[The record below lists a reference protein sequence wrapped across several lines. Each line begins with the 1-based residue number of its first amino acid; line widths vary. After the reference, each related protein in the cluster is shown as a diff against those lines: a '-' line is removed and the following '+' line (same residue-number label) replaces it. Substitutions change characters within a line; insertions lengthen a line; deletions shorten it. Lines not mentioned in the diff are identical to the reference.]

1 MQSLSYTHRPPSAL
15 GSNVSKPDPRGSS
28 AGLSVAVLPTITTFL
43 SSLSPGY
50 VPEHIQRSAYNAPPP
65 MADTGENRPAHDAL
79 QRLKLAC
86 NVASHWLPSVKVVSD
101 AVAVIC
107 SSLSLSQ
114 DLGDVLDSS
123 QRCAGVALTLVALE
137 SLPTAAAVPAPGER
151 GSPQQPITV
160 ADSETLSKIGQDNYP
175 ADAYYNQ
182 TSSFSHNSSE
192 PIVPFRGH
200 YDGGCHTISDL
211 NTCLFSQLDRYA
223 VVRNLNLA
231 DATIDGDQ
239 RRLAALACEM
249 APFSRVRDIRAER
262 ITISNKHS
270 GVFFRPAT
278 TGVITGYQSKASNV
292 SGIEIHNCSV
302 STSGEYSSGGVVAGQ
317 VVGLQEHINVTD
329 SQAAS
334 RGPESHSGIGAGEL
348 RGEIH
353 HMLVTDSQTRTFGPL
368 ANAGT
373 GAGKMDRDS
382 KLSDFGAT
390 RCNASTRGEW
400 ASVGIGAGLAEGKL
414 NRLTVVKCN
423 SKSAGE
429 DAFAGLGAGQ
439 LGQQYV
445 FGRNQINT
453 LFCVDGVVETV
464 GPGAFAGVA
473 AGSLRGE
480 ASNIVSARCKVFTS
494 GTDADAG
501 VGAGD
506 NRGQITGLTSV
517 NDTVDA
523 RGGGKTGLGAPSGTV
538 RRVTSVN
545 TLVDDDLINQ
555 GLLDQSQLCSSAGS
569 RFVANDCKVLP
580 TQLEQPP
587 ASCPSTPVNS
597 DRGSF
602 WHPIEINDIETL
614 NSIGLQDS
622 LPSDAHYIQTRDL
635 DGSTLDSDGSAIFT
649 GHYDGQNHVIHHQP
663 ACLFNHLRGTV
674 RNLNLIDARI
684 TARGQPAGVVA
695 CTMDHA
701 GGIEDIRIDRC
712 HVFGPGVAGIV
723 SGQRL
728 GADTVVARVQMHNA
742 SVETT
747 GIEAHAGGVAGRC
760 RGITHQINITKCQVI
775 TRGFGAQAGAGG
787 GQVSGDFGYLAC
799 RCTDVKTF
807 GNQAIAG
814 LGAGV
819 VSNGWLGPVTGVN
832 STVSTEGRGA
842 AGGIGAGAIGINGRL
857 RGVNALNCRVL
868 TKGQSAPAGVGA
880 GNTTPLGGATNI
892 TSVNSQLVTTGP
904 QSHAGTCAG
913 VANILSILDNCTSV
927 NSIMNVTGAGSQ
939 ASLGSNS
946 IAGKPLAL
954 SGIKTLNTRVNGQLY
969 HNNSVNHSTLC
980 AAADPQFIQPDCQPQ
995 SMAQTCPVL
1004 SLNLTALAS
1013 PPPSLNLT
1021 ALTTPTVAPFN
1032 LTMGI
1037 AIGGAVVG
1045 SVLLF
1050 GAIAFAANYCLNRR
1064 ENAQP
1069 QNRDIGYFWQKE
1081 GN

>member
-1 MQSLSYTHRPPSAL
+1 MQSLSFTQPPPSAP
-15 GSNVSKPDPRGSS
+15 GSCVTKPDPRGSS
-28 AGLSVAVLPTITTFL
+28 AGLSVAVLPTITAFL

-50 VPEHIQRSAYNAPPP
+50 VPERIQRSACSAPPP
-65 MADTGENRPAHDAL
+65 EADTGKNRTGHDAL
-79 QRLKLAC
+79 QKLKLAC
-86 NVASHWLPSVKVVSD
+86 NAASHWLPSVKVVSD
-101 AVAVIC
+101 AVATIC
-107 SSLSLSQ
+107 SSLSLAQ
-114 DLGDVLDSS
+114 DLGNVLDSS
-123 QRCAGVALTLVALE
+123 QRCAGVAFTLVALE
-137 SLPTAAAVPAPGER
+137 SLPTAAAMTAPGER
-151 GSPQQPITV
+151 GSAQQPIEI
-160 ADSETLSKIGQDNYP
+160 DNSETLSKIGQDNYP
-175 ADAYYNQ
+175 ADAYYEQ

-192 PIVPFRGH
+192 PIVAFRGH

-239 RRLAALACEM
+239 SRLAALACEM
-249 APFSRVRDIRAER
+249 APFSRVQDIRAER
-262 ITISNKHS
+262 ITINNQHS
-270 GVFFRPAT
+270 SIFLRPTT

-292 SGIEIHNCSV
+292 SGIAIHNCSV
-302 STSGEYSSGGVVAGQ
+302 STSGEFSSGGVVAGQ
-317 VVGLQEHINVTD
+317 VVGLQEHINVTN

-334 RGPESHSGIGAGEL
+334 RGLRSHTGIGAGEL
-348 RGEIH
+348 RGEIR
-353 HMLVTDSQTRTFGPL
+353 HMLVTDSQTRTFGRS

-373 GAGKMDRDS
+373 GAGKMDSGS
-382 KLSDFGAT
+382 KLSDFGAA
-390 RCNASTRGEW
+390 RCNAATHGDS
-400 ASVGIGAGLAEGKL
+400 ASVGIGAGMAEGKL
-414 NRLTVVKCN
+414 DRLTVVKCN
-423 SKSAGE
+423 SESAGE

-439 LGQQYV
+439 LGQQNI
-445 FGRNQINT
+445 FGRSQINT
-453 LFCVDGVVETV
+453 LVCVDGEVNTG
-464 GPGAFAGVA
+464 GPGACAGVA

-538 RRVTSVN
+538 SRVTSVN
-545 TLVDDDLINQ
+545 TLVDDDLINR
-555 GLLDQSQLCSSAGS
+555 GSLNQSRLCFSADS
-569 RFVANDCKVLP
+569 RFVTSNCKVLP
-580 TQLEQPP
+580 IRLEQPP
-587 ASCPSTPVNS
+587 ASCPSTSLNPEH
-597 DRGSF
+597 GSF
-602 WHPIEINDIETL
+602 WQPIEINDIETL
-614 NSIGLQDS
+614 NSIGDS

-635 DGSTLDSDGSAIFT
+635 DGSTLNSDGSAIFT

-695 CTMDHA
+695 CTMDDA

-723 SGQRL
+723 SGERL
-728 GADTVVARVQMHNA
+728 SADNVVGRVQMHNA

-747 GIEAHAGGVAGRC
+747 GFEAHAGGVAGRC
-760 RGITHQINITKCQVI
+760 RGITHQINIDNCQVI
-775 TRGFGAQAGAGG
+775 TRGNSARAGAGG
-787 GQVSGDFGYLAC
+787 GQVSGDFAYLTS
-799 RCTDVKTF
+799 RCTEVKTF
-807 GNQAIAG
+807 GDHAKAG

-819 VSNGWLGPVTGVN
+819 VSNGLLGPVTGVN
-832 STVSTEGRGA
+832 STVSTEGSGA
-842 AGGIGAGAIGINGRL
+842 AGGVGAGAVGVNGRL

-868 TKGQSAPAGVGA
+868 TKGPSAPAGVGA
-880 GNTTPLGGATNI
+880 GNVAAFGGATNI
-892 TSVNSQLVTTGP
+892 NTVNSQLATLGP

-913 VANILSILDNCTSV
+913 VAYAFSVLDNCTSV
-927 NSIMNVTGAGSQ
+927 NSIINAKGAGSQ
-939 ASLGSNS
+939 ASLGSNDDT
-946 IAGKPLAL
+946 GEPLDL
-954 SGIKTLNTRVNGQLY
+954 VGIKTLNTRVNGQLY

-980 AAADPQFIQPDCQPQ
+980 AAADPQFIQPDCQPE
-995 SMAQTCPVL
+995 SMAQICPVL

-1021 ALTTPTVAPFN
+1021 ALTTPLPTAAPFN
-1032 LTMGI
+1032 LTLGI
-1037 AIGGAVVG
+1037 AIGSAVVG

-1050 GAIAFAANYCLNRR
+1050 GAISFGVNYCLNRR

-1069 QNRDIGYFWQKE
+1069 QNRDTG
-1081 GN
+1081 